1 MKHIPKMRRLRAL
14 GSVTILALM
23 LIAYGV
29 GYHNGSVARGP
40 VVHFGRD
47 AQDIRFGEG
56 KQGTGTYDP
65 YFTHVNTI
73 PFKTS

>member
-1 MKHIPKMRRLRAL
+1 MKHIPKMRSLRAL

-23 LIAYGV
+23 LVAYGV

-47 AQDIRFGEG
+47 VRDIPSAYA

-65 YFTHVNTI
+65 YLTHVNTI
-73 PFKTS
+73 PSKTR